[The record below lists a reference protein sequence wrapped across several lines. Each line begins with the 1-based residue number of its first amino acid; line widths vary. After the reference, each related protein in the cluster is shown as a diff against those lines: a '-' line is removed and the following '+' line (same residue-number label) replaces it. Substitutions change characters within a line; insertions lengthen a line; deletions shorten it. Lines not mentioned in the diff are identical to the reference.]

1 MWHPLSSPTRPTPRR
16 RNASARRPR
25 LESLEGRVVLSV
37 AFDSVL
43 GVGSDTAAV
52 LAKDNA
58 VDAAG
63 NTYVTGYLYG
73 PTDLD
78 PAVDRP
84 DGSDILTPRGSTD
97 AFVAKY
103 APDNTLVWARLMGST
118 LNTSSLYTYEGGDAV
133 SVDGSGNVYVSGGFL
148 GQADFGPIRLTSAG
162 DKDVFVAK
170 LDSSG
175 NFLWAKG
182 WGGTTRDLSG
192 GLAVDGSGNVV
203 SVGTTATVASG
214 GGSFTPNGFEVRKYG
229 PTGTAA
235 WTKRINGTNAEGTG
249 VATDATGNV
258 YLCGSFRG
266 TMDFDPGS
274 GKKEVT
280 YVTGAA
286 GAGNGF
292 ALKLT
297 TSGSFAWV
305 APFVAKTAESP
316 NSSAFC
322 TDIAVDVAGDVVVGG
337 YYGGQVDF
345 NPSPTV
351 DYRLPSSGG
360 GFAAKLSSAGA
371 LAWATPLGGAYINSL
386 ALDASG
392 SVYLTGNFSQ
402 VFTPGFGLPSA
413 TSNGGSDVFV
423 AQLSN
428 TGAVNW
434 AVTFGGTG
442 SDNGYAVA
450 VDSAGTV
457 YVAGTY
463 SNTVDFDPD
472 PVATYELTN
481 PAKGDMFL
489 LKLRRR

>member
-1 MWHPLSSPTRPTPRR
+1 MWNQLSSRTRPQPRPR
-16 RNASARRPR
+16 GTRAHHPR

-37 AFDSVL
+37 NFDSVL

-52 LAKDNA
+52 LARDNA
-58 VDAAG
+58 ADAAG
-63 NTYVTGYLYG
+63 NTYVTGLLYG
-73 PTDLD
+73 STDLD
-78 PAVDRP
+78 PAVDRA

-103 APDNTLVWARLMGST
+103 APDNTLVWARLMGSALDT
-118 LNTSSLYTYEGGDAV
+118 QSLNTYEGGEAV
-133 SVDGSGNVYVSGGFL
+133 TVDESGNVYVSGGFL
-148 GQADFGPIRLTSAG
+148 GQADLGPFRLTSAG

-170 LDSSG
+170 LDASG

-182 WGGTTRDLSG
+182 WGGTTRDISTG
-192 GLAVDGSGNVV
+192 IAVDGSGNVL
-203 SVGTTATVASG
+203 SVGTTATVSSG
-214 GGSFTPNGFEVRKYG
+214 GGSFTVNGFEVRKYS

-235 WTKRINGTNAEGTG
+235 WAKRINGTNAEGTG

-266 TMDFDPGS
+266 KVDFDPGS
-274 GKKEVT
+274 GKKN
-280 YVTGAA
+280 VTGAA
-286 GAGNGF
+286 RAGNGF

-297 TSGSFAWV
+297 TSGAFGWV

-316 NSSAFC
+316 NSSAHC
-322 TDIAVDVAGDVVVGG
+322 GDIAVDVSGDVVVSGG
-337 YYGGQVDF
+337 YTGQVDI

-351 DYRLPSSGG
+351 DDRLPSSGG
-360 GFAAKLSSAGA
+360 GFVARLSSAGS
-371 LAWATPLGGAYINSL
+371 LAWATPLGGASINSL

-402 VFTPGFGLPSA
+402 VFTPGFGLPTS

-423 AQLSN
+423 AQLST

-442 SDNGYAVA
+442 SDAGYAVA
-450 VDSAGTV
+450 VDSSGTV
-457 YVAGTY
+457 YLAGTY
-463 SNTVDFDPD
+463 SSTVDFDPD

-481 PAKGDMFL
+481 PAKADMFL
-489 LKLRRR
+489 LKLRQG